1 MELVRGPAKEEERC
15 PNGTPQELFAYFLER
30 CKKFLHIILCFSPIG
45 ASLRNRIRDFPSI
58 VNCTT
63 IDWFSEWPPDA
74 LQAVAQKFLIEIEMP
89 SEVRDSCAKMVQVFH
104 STTQLSANRFMSE
117 LKRVYYV
124 TPTSYLELINTFKT
138 LLKMKRSEVMALKNR
153 YANGYDCLIDTESK
167 VNLMQQELIDLQ
179 PILIQTGKETAEK
192 LIVVSAET
200 EAADKIKQAVAIEE
214 NDAQVIADKANA
226 IKTDCETQ
234 LAKAIPALKAAEE
247 AVNCIQ
253 KGDIAILKGL
263 AKPPGDV
270 VMVTS
275 VVCMFFFIKP
285 DKIKDDANPGK
296 KIDNWWPP
304 SQKMLQD
311 VQMIPKLIN
320 YDKEGIT

>member
-1 MELVRGPAKEEERC
+1 
-15 PNGTPQELFAYFLER
+15 
-30 CKKFLHIILCFSPIG
+30 
-45 ASLRNRIRDFPSI
+45 
-58 VNCTT
+58 
-63 IDWFSEWPPDA
+63 
-74 LQAVAQKFLIEIEMP
+74 
-89 SEVRDSCAKMVQVFH
+89 
-104 STTQLSANRFMSE
+104 
-117 LKRVYYV
+117 
-124 TPTSYLELINTFKT
+124 
-138 LLKMKRSEVMALKNR
+138 
-153 YANGYDCLIDTESK
+153 
-167 VNLMQQELIDLQ
+167 
-179 PILIQTGKETAEK
+179 
-192 LIVVSAET
+192 
-200 EAADKIKQAVAIEE
+200 VAIEE

-304 SQKMLQD
+304 S
-311 VQMIPKLIN
+311 
-320 YDKEGIT
+320 